1 MRAPLLVIVTERD
14 EIVPAELSRRVFD
27 AAAEPKRYASING
40 LSAELRYVPLFASH
54 HNDPALL
61 AGDEMLAAVTSFLDE
76 WLAGG
81 SEDEPSGRASGARA
95 APGGSLYADPD

>member
-1 MRAPLLVIVTERD
+1 VGRHHYPFLPIFDALLFDRYPLAEQLREVRAPLLVLLTERD

-27 AAAEPKRYASING
+27 AAAEPK
-40 LSAELRYVPLFASH
+40 RYVPLFASH

-76 WLAGG
+76 
-81 SEDEPSGRASGARA
+81 
-95 APGGSLYADPD
+95 